1 MTPSEKSN
9 TESSYDAVA
18 EDYAQKFL
26 DELSHKPF
34 DRSLLERLA
43 SRWAGKGRVCDIGTG
58 PGQVARYLHDRGV
71 AACGLDL
78 SAALVE
84 QAIQAHPGIEF
95 IQGDMR
101 KLEFADGS
109 LIGITAFYSI
119 IHIER
124 EGVTAVLRE
133 WWRVLQ
139 PGGVVVLAFHKG
151 QEVRHLDEWWGKAV
165 NVDFVFFERD
175 EMVGYL
181 TEAGFTIEQV
191 LERGPIPDVEAQTER
206 VYIVAVK

>member
-1 MTPSEKSN
+1 MN
-9 TESSYDAVA
+9 TANSSATQSSYDTVA
-18 EDYAQKFL
+18 EAYTQKFL
-26 DELSHKPF
+26 GELAHKPF
-34 DRSLLERLA
+34 DRSLLEKLA
-43 SRWAGKGRVCDIGTG
+43 SRWAGKGRVCDMGTG

-71 AACGLDL
+71 KVCGLDL
-78 SAALVE
+78 SSALVE
-84 QAIQAHPGIEF
+84 RAIQAHPGIEF

-109 LIGITAFYSI
+109 LMGITAFYSI

-133 WWRVLQ
+133 WWRVVQ
-139 PGGVVVLAFHKG
+139 PGGAVVLAFHKG

-175 EMVGYL
+175 EMLGYL
-181 TEAGFTIEQV
+181 TEAGFTIEEV
-191 LERGPIPDVEAQTER
+191 LERGPLPDVEAQTER